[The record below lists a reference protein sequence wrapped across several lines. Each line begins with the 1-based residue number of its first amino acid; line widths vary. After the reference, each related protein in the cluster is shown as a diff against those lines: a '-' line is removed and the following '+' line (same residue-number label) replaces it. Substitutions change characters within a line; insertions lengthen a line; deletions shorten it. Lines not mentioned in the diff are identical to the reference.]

1 MTLRARIAAVAGL
14 AVALAILATAV
25 FTYVAVRSSLRG
37 EVDSAL
43 EERAE
48 RFDRAGARGERRL
61 GGPGPP
67 RPRMERLRR
76 NPPGPGP
83 GGLGGPPLPG
93 DARGYGEPPPREQLR
108 PNPSDSPFGGAEGY
122 TQFVTSSGAVLKP
135 PGATAS
141 LPVEDR
147 ALEIAQSGD
156 GRYLTDVDVD
166 GAHLRVLTQATG
178 SSG

>member
-1 MTLRARIAAVAGL
+1 MTLRGRIAAVAGL

-67 RPRMERLRR
+67 RGPTERFRR
-76 NPPGPGP
+76 NRPGPGP
-83 GGLGGPPLPG
+83 GRLGGPGPPPPG
-93 DARGYGEPPPREQLR
+93 YGRGLGEPPPREQLR

-141 LPVEDR
+141 LPLEDR
-147 ALEIAQSGD
+147 ALEIA
-156 GRYLTDVDVD
+156 R
-166 GAHLRVLTQATG
+166 AATG
-178 SSG
+178 DT